1 MAINIPI
8 ISSLEGKGCQQAIT
22 QLTALETTSAK
33 AGFILSKAF
42 LPAVAAMGALTVAA
56 GYSIKAA
63 IEDTASQAILA
74 KTLENVTGATDAQVA
89 AIEDQISV
97 MQLAT
102 GVADEELRPA
112 FASLVRVTQDMTTA
126 TDGLQLAMD
135 ISAGTGKDLQSV
147 SDALAKAY
155 GGNYKA
161 LGLLSPELKNMIKN
175 GASLD
180 EVMAALAKTFGGQAA
195 AAAGTAQGQFKRLNV
210 ALDEAKESIGM
221 ALLPAVMAVLP
232 YLISFGTWAADHTG
246 ILLGVGTA
254 IAAISTALIGFKA
267 AQVIANA
274 VTVVTTALNWSLAA
288 SAAAA
293 NTALTLGVGA
303 AAIAAGLVVAAGAF
317 VIYKNAT
324 KSAVESNRTFGGSL
338 TPLPPAIEEV
348 DTAIGGVSDKAKKM
362 AERVKEASEAL
373 KTYLAEA
380 LANAQ
385 TQLAD
390 AQEAFSDFATNV
402 SDGIK
407 DAFSFQDAKDAGQ
420 ESGAGFLQG
429 LRDQVAGIVK
439 YGQDVKTLL
448 ELGLSQDALQA
459 VLDAGGESGAAIAAE
474 LIKGGATAIQETN
487 ALVKAAEA
495 AAVSIGQSAATQ
507 WYGAGVSN
515 AQSYLQGVE
524 AAFAAAQSKLGQ
536 KGLRLPDI
544 KGIGA
549 SFNAAIGMGVATDA
563 YSTGQI
569 ASSDLSKIGLNAAA
583 GDTYVVNVSSLVPN
597 AAAGEAVINAIRAF
611 NRSAGPA
618 NIQVA

>member
-8 ISSLEGKGCQQAIT
+8 ISSLEGKGFQQAIT
-22 QLTALETTSAK
+22 QLKALETTSQK
-33 AGFILSKAF
+33 AGYIAGKAF

-63 IEDTASQAILA
+63 VEDSAAQAILA
-74 KTLENVTGATDAQVA
+74 KTLQNVTNATDSQVA
-89 AIEDQISV
+89 AIEAQINT
-97 MQLAT
+97 MQMAT
-102 GVADEELRPA
+102 GVADDELRPA
-112 FASLVRVTQDMTTA
+112 FASLVRVTQDITTA
-126 TDGLQLAMD
+126 TDGLKLAMD
-135 ISAGTGKDLQSV
+135 ISAGTGKDLGSV

-161 LGLLSPELKNMIKN
+161 LGLLSPELKKMIKD

-195 AAAGTAQGQFKRLNV
+195 VAAGTAQGQFKRLNV

-232 YLISFGTWAADHTG
+232 FLISFGNWAADHTG

-274 VTVVTTALNWSLAA
+274 VTIVTTALNWSLAA

-324 KSAVESNRTFGGSL
+324 KSAVEGNRTFGGSL
-338 TPLPPAIEEV
+338 TPLPPAITEV

-362 AERVKEASEAL
+362 AERVKEASDAL
-373 KTYLAEA
+373 KTYLADA

-385 TQLAD
+385 TQLAE

-402 SDGIK
+402 SEGIK
-407 DAFSFQDAKDAGQ
+407 DAFSFQDAKDAGD
-420 ESGAGFLQG
+420 ETGAGFLQG

-448 ELGLSQDALQA
+448 QLGLSQDALQA

-487 ALVKAAEA
+487 ALVMAAEQA
-495 AAVSIGQSAATQ
+495 AFTIGQSAASQ

-524 AAFAAAQSKLGQ
+524 AAFAAAQAKLGQ
-536 KGLRLPDI
+536 KGIKLPDI

-549 SFNAAIGMGVATDA
+549 GFAEAISPQPVGRVIPQRPGQGYEDFASLTVNVTGGLATSA
-563 YSTGQI
+563 EVGQ
-569 ASSDLSKIGLNAAA
+569 A
-583 GDTYVVNVSSLVPN
+583 VVNS
-597 AAAGEAVINAIRAF
+597 IRAY

-618 NIQVA
+618 NIQVG

>member
-1 MAINIPI
+1 
-8 ISSLEGKGCQQAIT
+8 
-22 QLTALETTSAK
+22 
-33 AGFILSKAF
+33 
-42 LPAVAAMGALTVAA
+42 
-56 GYSIKAA
+56 
-63 IEDTASQAILA
+63 
-74 KTLENVTGATDAQVA
+74 
-89 AIEDQISV
+89 
-97 MQLAT
+97 
-102 GVADEELRPA
+102 
-112 FASLVRVTQDMTTA
+112 
-126 TDGLQLAMD
+126 MD
-135 ISAGTGKDLQSV
+135 ISAGTGKDLGSV

-161 LGLLSPELKNMIKN
+161 LGLLSPELKKMIKD

-180 EVMAALAKTFGGQAA
+180 EVMAAMAKTFGGQAA
-195 AAAGTAQGQFKRLNV
+195 VAAGTAQGQFKRLNV

-232 YLISFGTWAADHTG
+232 YLIEFGNWAADHTG
-246 ILLGVGTA
+246 TLLAVATT

-274 VTVVTTALNWSLAA
+274 VTIVTTALNWSLAA

-317 VIYKNAT
+317 MVYKNAT
-324 KSAVESNRTFGGSL
+324 KSAVEGNRTFGGSL

-362 AERVKEASEAL
+362 AERVKEASDAL
-373 KTYLAEA
+373 KTYLADA

-385 TQLAD
+385 TQLAE

-407 DAFSFQDAKDAGQ
+407 DAFSFQDAKDAGD
-420 ESGAGFLQG
+420 ETGAGFLQG

-448 ELGLSQDALQA
+448 QLGLSQDALKA

-487 ALVKAAEA
+487 ALVMAAEQA
-495 AAVSIGQSAATQ
+495 AFTISQSAASQ

-524 AAFAAAQSKLGQ
+524 AAFAAAQAKLGQ
-536 KGLRLPDI
+536 KGIKLPDI

-549 SFNAAIGMGVATDA
+549 GFAEAISPQPVGRVIPQRPGQGYEDFASLTVNVTGGLATSA
-563 YSTGQI
+563 EVGQ
-569 ASSDLSKIGLNAAA
+569 A
-583 GDTYVVNVSSLVPN
+583 VVNS
-597 AAAGEAVINAIRAF
+597 IRAY

-618 NIQVA
+618 NIQVG

>member
-8 ISSLEGKGCQQAIT
+8 ISSLEGKGFQQAIT
-22 QLTALETTSAK
+22 QLKALETTSQK
-33 AGFILSKAF
+33 AGYIAGKAF

-63 IEDTASQAILA
+63 IEDSAAQAILA
-74 KTLENVTGATDAQVA
+74 KTLQNVTAATDTQIA
-89 AIEDQISV
+89 AIEKQISV
-97 MQLAT
+97 MSLAT
-102 GVADEELRPA
+102 GVADDELRPA
-112 FASLVRVTQDMTTA
+112 FASLVRVTQDVTTA
-126 TDGLQLAMD
+126 NEGLQLAMD
-135 ISAGTGKDLQSV
+135 ISAGTGKDLASV

-161 LGLLSPELKNMIKN
+161 LGLLSPELKAMIKS

-180 EVMAALAKTFGGQAA
+180 EIMAALSKTFGGQAA
-195 AAAGTAQGQFKRLNV
+195 VAAGTAQGQFKRLNV

-221 ALLPAVMAVLP
+221 ALLPAVMEVLP
-232 YLISFGTWAADHTG
+232 YLINFGNWAADHTG

-267 AQVIANA
+267 AQIIANA

-317 VIYKNAT
+317 VVYRNAT
-324 KSAVESNRTFGGSL
+324 KTATESTRTFGGSL
-338 TPLPPAIEEV
+338 TPLPPAIKDV
-348 DTAIGGVSDKAKKM
+348 DTGLGGVSDKAKKM

-373 KTYLAEA
+373 KTYLADA

-385 TQLAD
+385 TQLAE
-390 AQEAFSDFATNV
+390 AQEAFNDFATNV

-407 DAFSFQDAKDAGQ
+407 DAFSFQDAKDAGD
-420 ESGAGFLQG
+420 ETGSGFLQG

-448 ELGLSQDALQA
+448 QMGLSQDALQA

-487 ALVKAAEA
+487 ALVTAAEQA
-495 AAVSIGQSAATQ
+495 AFTIGQSAASQ

-524 AAFAAAQSKLGQ
+524 AAFAAAQAKLGQ
-536 KGLRLPDI
+536 KGIKLPDI

-549 SFNAAIGMGVATDA
+549 GFAEAITPQPVARIIPQRPGQGYEDFASLTVNV
-563 YSTGQI
+563 TG
-569 ASSDLSKIGLNAAA
+569 GLATSAEVGQA
-583 GDTYVVNVSSLVPN
+583 VVNS
-597 AAAGEAVINAIRAF
+597 IRAY

-618 NIQVA
+618 NIQVG

>member
-8 ISSLEGKGCQQAIT
+8 ISSLEGKGFQQAIT
-22 QLTALETTSAK
+22 QLKALETTSQK
-33 AGFILSKAF
+33 AGYIAGKAF

-63 IEDTASQAILA
+63 IEDSAAQAILA
-74 KTLENVTGATDAQVA
+74 KTLQNVTAATDTQIA
-89 AIEDQISV
+89 AIEEQISV
-97 MQLAT
+97 MSLAT
-102 GVADEELRPA
+102 GVADDELRPA
-112 FASLVRVTQDMTTA
+112 FASLVRVTQDVTAA
-126 TDGLQLAMD
+126 TDGLKLAMD
-135 ISAGTGKDLQSV
+135 ISAGTGKDLGSV

-161 LGLLSPELKNMIKN
+161 LGLLSPELKKMIKD

-180 EVMAALAKTFGGQAA
+180 EVMAAMAKTFGGQAA
-195 AAAGTAQGQFKRLNV
+195 VAAGTAQGQFKRLNV

-221 ALLPAVMAVLP
+221 ALLPAVMEVLP
-232 YLISFGTWAADHTG
+232 YLINFGNWAADHTG

-267 AQVIANA
+267 AQIIANA

-317 VIYKNAT
+317 VVYRNAT
-324 KSAVESNRTFGGSL
+324 KTATESTRTFGGSL
-338 TPLPPAIEEV
+338 TPLPPAIKDV
-348 DTAIGGVSDKAKKM
+348 DTGIGGVSDKAKKM

-373 KTYLAEA
+373 KTYLADA

-385 TQLAD
+385 TQLAE
-390 AQEAFSDFATNV
+390 AQEAFNDFATNV

-407 DAFSFQDAKDAGQ
+407 DAFSFQDAKDAGD
-420 ESGAGFLQG
+420 ETGSGFLQG

-448 ELGLSQDALQA
+448 QLGLSQDALQA
-459 VLDAGGESGAAIAAE
+459 VLDAGGESGAAIATE

-487 ALVKAAEA
+487 ALVTAAQDA
-495 AAVSIGQSAATQ
+495 AFTIGQSAASQ

-524 AAFAAAQSKLGQ
+524 AAFAAAQAKLGQ
-536 KGLRLPDI
+536 KGIRLPDI

-549 SFNAAIGMGVATDA
+549 GFAEAITPQPVARIIPQRPGQGYEDFASLTVNV
-563 YSTGQI
+563 TG
-569 ASSDLSKIGLNAAA
+569 GLATSAEVGQA
-583 GDTYVVNVSSLVPN
+583 VVNS
-597 AAAGEAVINAIRAF
+597 IRAY

-618 NIQVA
+618 NIQVG

>member
-8 ISSLEGKGCQQAIT
+8 ISSLEGKGFQQAIT
-22 QLTALETTSAK
+22 QLKALETTSQK
-33 AGFILSKAF
+33 AGFIAGKAF

-63 IEDTASQAILA
+63 VEDSAAQAILA
-74 KTLENVTGATDAQVA
+74 KTLQNVTGATDTQVA
-89 AIEDQISV
+89 AIESQINA
-97 MQLAT
+97 MQMAT
-102 GVADEELRPA
+102 GVADDELRPA
-112 FASLVRVTQDMTTA
+112 FASLVRVTQDVATA
-126 TDGLQLAMD
+126 TDGLKLAMD
-135 ISAGTGKDLQSV
+135 ISAGTGKDLGSV

-161 LGLLSPELKNMIKN
+161 LGLLSPELKKMIKD

-195 AAAGTAQGQFKRLNV
+195 VAAGTAQGQFKRLNV

-232 YLISFGTWAADHTG
+232 YLISFGNWAADHTG

-373 KTYLAEA
+373 KTYLADA

-385 TQLAD
+385 TQLAE

-407 DAFSFQDAKDAGQ
+407 DAFSFQDAKDAGD
-420 ESGAGFLQG
+420 ETGAGFLQG
-429 LRDQVAGIVK
+429 LRDQVKGIVK

-487 ALVKAAEA
+487 ALVMAAEQA
-495 AAVSIGQSAATQ
+495 AFTIGQSAASQ

-524 AAFAAAQSKLGQ
+524 AAFAAAQAKLGQ

-549 SFNAAIGMGVATDA
+549 GFAEAISPQPVARVIPRRP
-563 YSTGQI
+563 GQGYEDF
-569 ASSDLSKIGLNAAA
+569 ASLTVNVNGGLATSAEVGQA
-583 GDTYVVNVSSLVPN
+583 VVNS
-597 AAAGEAVINAIRAF
+597 IRAY

-618 NIQVA
+618 NIQVG

>member
-8 ISSLEGKGCQQAIT
+8 ISSLEGKGFQQAIT
-22 QLTALETTSAK
+22 QLKALETTSQK
-33 AGFILSKAF
+33 AGYIAGKAF

-63 IEDTASQAILA
+63 VEDSAAQAILA
-74 KTLENVTGATDAQVA
+74 KTLQNVTSATDSQIA
-89 AIEDQISV
+89 AIEEQISV
-97 MQLAT
+97 MSLAT
-102 GVADEELRPA
+102 GVADDELRPA
-112 FASLVRVTQDMTTA
+112 FASLVRVTQDVTAA
-126 TDGLQLAMD
+126 TDGLKLAMD
-135 ISAGTGKDLQSV
+135 ISAGTGKDLGSV

-161 LGLLSPELKNMIKN
+161 LGLLSPELKKMIKD

-180 EVMAALAKTFGGQAA
+180 EVMAAMAKTFGGQAA
-195 AAAGTAQGQFKRLNV
+195 VAAGTAQGQFKRLNV

-232 YLISFGTWAADHTG
+232 YLIAFGNWAADHTG
-246 ILLGVGTA
+246 TLLAVATT

-274 VTVVTTALNWSLAA
+274 VTIVTTALNWSLAA

-317 VIYKNAT
+317 MVYKNAT
-324 KSAVESNRTFGGSL
+324 KSAVEGNRTFGGSL

-362 AERVKEASEAL
+362 AERVKEASDAL
-373 KTYLAEA
+373 KTYLADA

-385 TQLAD
+385 TQLAE
-390 AQEAFSDFATNV
+390 AQEAFNDFATNV

-407 DAFSFQDAKDAGQ
+407 DAFSFQDAKDAGD
-420 ESGAGFLQG
+420 ETGAGFLQG

-448 ELGLSQDALQA
+448 GMGLSQDALKA
-459 VLDAGGESGAAIAAE
+459 VLEAGGESGAAIAAE

-487 ALVKAAEA
+487 ALVMAAEQA
-495 AAVSIGQSAATQ
+495 AFTIGQSAASQ

-524 AAFAAAQSKLGQ
+524 AAFAAAQAKLGQ
-536 KGLRLPDI
+536 KGIKLPDI

-549 SFNAAIGMGVATDA
+549 GFAEAITPQPVGRVIPQRPGQGYEDFASLTVNVTGGLATSA
-563 YSTGQI
+563 EVGQ
-569 ASSDLSKIGLNAAA
+569 A
-583 GDTYVVNVSSLVPN
+583 VVNS
-597 AAAGEAVINAIRAF
+597 IRAY

-618 NIQVA
+618 NIQVG

>member
-8 ISSLEGKGCQQAIT
+8 ISSLEGKGFQQAIT
-22 QLTALETTSAK
+22 QLKALETTSQK
-33 AGFILSKAF
+33 AGFIAGKAF
-42 LPAVAAMGALTVAA
+42 VPAIAAMGALTVAA

-63 IEDTASQAILA
+63 VEDSAAQAILA
-74 KTLENVTGATDAQVA
+74 KTLQNVTGATDVQIA
-89 AIEDQISV
+89 AIESQINA
-97 MQLAT
+97 MQMAT
-102 GVADEELRPA
+102 GVADDELRPA

-126 TDGLQLAMD
+126 TDGLKLAMD
-135 ISAGTGKDLQSV
+135 ISAGTGKDLGSV

-161 LGLLSPELKNMIKN
+161 LGLLSPELKKMIKD

-195 AAAGTAQGQFKRLNV
+195 VAAGTAQGQFKRLNV

-232 YLISFGTWAADHTG
+232 YLISFGNWAADHTG

-373 KTYLAEA
+373 KTYLADA

-385 TQLAD
+385 TQLAE

-407 DAFSFQDAKDAGQ
+407 DAFSFQDAKDAGD
-420 ESGAGFLQG
+420 ETGAGFLQG
-429 LRDQVAGIVK
+429 LRDQVKGIVK

-487 ALVKAAEA
+487 TLVMAAEQA
-495 AAVSIGQSAATQ
+495 AFTIGQSAASQ

-524 AAFAAAQSKLGQ
+524 AAFAAAQAKLGQ

-549 SFNAAIGMGVATDA
+549 GFAEAISPQPVARVIPQRP
-563 YSTGQI
+563 GQGYEDF
-569 ASSDLSKIGLNAAA
+569 ASLTVNVNGGLATSAEVGQA
-583 GDTYVVNVSSLVPN
+583 VVNS
-597 AAAGEAVINAIRAF
+597 IRAY

-618 NIQVA
+618 NIQVG

>member
-8 ISSLEGKGCQQAIT
+8 ISSLEGKGFQQAIT
-22 QLTALETTSAK
+22 QLKALETTSQK
-33 AGFILSKAF
+33 AGYIAGKAF

-63 IEDTASQAILA
+63 VEDSAAQAILA
-74 KTLENVTGATDAQVA
+74 KTLQNVTGATDSQVA
-89 AIEDQISV
+89 AIEKQISV
-97 MQLAT
+97 MSLAT
-102 GVADEELRPA
+102 GVADDELRPA
-112 FASLVRVTQDMTTA
+112 FASLVRVTQDVTTA
-126 TDGLQLAMD
+126 NEGLQLAMD
-135 ISAGTGKDLQSV
+135 ISAGTGKDLASV

-161 LGLLSPELKNMIKN
+161 LGLLSPELKAMIKS

-180 EVMAALAKTFGGQAA
+180 EIMAALSKTFGGQAA
-195 AAAGTAQGQFKRLNV
+195 VAAGTAQGQFKRLNV

-232 YLISFGTWAADHTG
+232 YLISFGNWAADHTG

-267 AQVIANA
+267 AQIIANA

-338 TPLPPAIEEV
+338 TPLPPAITEV

-373 KTYLAEA
+373 KTYLADA
-380 LANAQ
+380 LENAQ
-385 TQLAD
+385 TQLAE

-407 DAFSFQDAKDAGQ
+407 DAFSFQDAKDAGD
-420 ESGAGFLQG
+420 ETGSGFLQG

-474 LIKGGATAIQETN
+474 LIKGGAAAIQETN
-487 ALVKAAEA
+487 ALVMAAEQA
-495 AAVSIGQSAATQ
+495 AFTIGQSAASQ

-524 AAFAAAQSKLGQ
+524 AAFAAAQAKLGQ
-536 KGLRLPDI
+536 KGIKLPDI

-549 SFNAAIGMGVATDA
+549 GFAEAISPQPVGRVIPQRPGQGYEDFASLTVNVTGGLATSA
-563 YSTGQI
+563 EVGQ
-569 ASSDLSKIGLNAAA
+569 A
-583 GDTYVVNVSSLVPN
+583 VVNS
-597 AAAGEAVINAIRAF
+597 IRAY

-618 NIQVA
+618 NIQVG

>member
-8 ISSLEGKGCQQAIT
+8 ISSLEGKGFQQAIT
-22 QLTALETTSAK
+22 QLKALETTSQK
-33 AGFILSKAF
+33 AGYIAGKAF

-63 IEDTASQAILA
+63 VEDSAAQAILA
-74 KTLENVTGATDAQVA
+74 KTLQNVTGATDSQVA
-89 AIEDQISV
+89 AIEKQISV
-97 MQLAT
+97 MSLAT
-102 GVADEELRPA
+102 GVADDELRPA

-126 TDGLQLAMD
+126 NEGLQLAMD
-135 ISAGTGKDLQSV
+135 ISAGTGKDLASV

-161 LGLLSPELKNMIKN
+161 LGLLSPELKAMIKS

-180 EVMAALAKTFGGQAA
+180 EIMAALSKTFGGQAA
-195 AAAGTAQGQFKRLNV
+195 VAAGTAQGQFKRLNV

-232 YLISFGTWAADHTG
+232 YLINFGNWAADHTG

-267 AQVIANA
+267 AQIIANA

-373 KTYLAEA
+373 KTYLADA

-385 TQLAD
+385 TQLAE

-407 DAFSFQDAKDAGQ
+407 DAFSFQDAKDAGD
-420 ESGAGFLQG
+420 ETGSGFLQG

-448 ELGLSQDALQA
+448 QMGLSQDALQA

-487 ALVKAAEA
+487 ALVMAAEQA
-495 AAVSIGQSAATQ
+495 AFTIGQSAASQ

-524 AAFAAAQSKLGQ
+524 AAFAAAQAKLGQ
-536 KGLRLPDI
+536 KGIKLPDI

-549 SFNAAIGMGVATDA
+549 GFAEAISPQPVGRVIPQRPGQGYEDFASLTVNVTGGLATSA
-563 YSTGQI
+563 EVGQ
-569 ASSDLSKIGLNAAA
+569 A
-583 GDTYVVNVSSLVPN
+583 VVNS
-597 AAAGEAVINAIRAF
+597 IRAY

-618 NIQVA
+618 NIQVG

>member
-8 ISSLEGKGCQQAIT
+8 ISSLEGKGFSQAIT
-22 QLTALETTSAK
+22 QLKALETTSQK
-33 AGFILSKAF
+33 AGYIAGKAF

-63 IEDTASQAILA
+63 VEDSAAQAILA
-74 KTLENVTGATDAQVA
+74 KTLQNVTGATDSQVA
-89 AIEDQISV
+89 AIEKQISV
-97 MQLAT
+97 MSLAT
-102 GVADEELRPA
+102 GVADDELRPA
-112 FASLVRVTQDMTTA
+112 FASLVRVTQDVTTA
-126 TDGLQLAMD
+126 NEGLQLAMD
-135 ISAGTGKDLQSV
+135 ISAGTGKDLASV

-161 LGLLSPELKNMIKN
+161 LGLLSPELKAMIKS

-180 EVMAALAKTFGGQAA
+180 EIMAALSKTFGGQAA
-195 AAAGTAQGQFKRLNV
+195 VAAGTAQGQFKRLNV

-221 ALLPAVMAVLP
+221 ALLPAVMEVLP
-232 YLISFGTWAADHTG
+232 YLINFGNWAAEHTG

-254 IAAISTALIGFKA
+254 IAAISTALIAFKG
-267 AQVIANA
+267 AQIIANA

-317 VIYKNAT
+317 VIYRNAT
-324 KSAVESNRTFGGSL
+324 KSATESTRTFGGSL

-373 KTYLAEA
+373 KTYLADA

-385 TQLAD
+385 TQLAE

-407 DAFSFQDAKDAGQ
+407 DAFSFQDAKDAGD
-420 ESGAGFLQG
+420 ETGAGFLQG
-429 LRDQVAGIVK
+429 LRDQVKGIVK

-487 ALVKAAEA
+487 ALVMAAEQA
-495 AAVSIGQSAATQ
+495 AFTIGQSAASQ

-524 AAFAAAQSKLGQ
+524 AAFAAAQAKLGQ
-536 KGLRLPDI
+536 KGIKLPDI

-549 SFNAAIGMGVATDA
+549 GFAEAISPQPVGRVIPKRPGQGYEDFASLTVNVTGGLATSA
-563 YSTGQI
+563 EVGQ
-569 ASSDLSKIGLNAAA
+569 A
-583 GDTYVVNVSSLVPN
+583 VVNS
-597 AAAGEAVINAIRAF
+597 IRAY

-618 NIQVA
+618 NIQVG

>member
-8 ISSLEGKGCQQAIT
+8 ISSLEGKGFQQAIT
-22 QLTALETTSAK
+22 QLKALETTSQK
-33 AGFILSKAF
+33 AGYIAGKAF

-63 IEDTASQAILA
+63 VEDSAAQAILA
-74 KTLENVTGATDAQVA
+74 KTLQNVTGATDSQVA
-89 AIEDQISV
+89 ALESQINT

-102 GVADEELRPA
+102 GVADDELRPA
-112 FASLVRVTQDMTTA
+112 FASLVRVTQDITTA
-126 TDGLQLAMD
+126 TDGLKLAMD
-135 ISAGTGKDLQSV
+135 ISAGTGKDLASV

-161 LGLLSPELKNMIKN
+161 LGLLSPELKAMIKS

-180 EVMAALAKTFGGQAA
+180 EIMLALSKTFGGQAA
-195 AAAGTAQGQFKRLNV
+195 VAAGTAQGQFKRLNV

-232 YLISFGTWAADHTG
+232 YLISFGNWAADHTG

-267 AQVIANA
+267 AQIIANA

-373 KTYLAEA
+373 KTYLADA

-385 TQLAD
+385 TQLAE

-407 DAFSFQDAKDAGQ
+407 DAFSFQDAKDAGD
-420 ESGAGFLQG
+420 ETGAGFLQG

-448 ELGLSQDALQA
+448 QMGLSKDALQA
-459 VLDAGGESGAAIAAE
+459 VLDAGGKSGAAIAAE

-487 ALVKAAEA
+487 ALVTAAEQA
-495 AAVSIGQSAATQ
+495 AIAIGQSAATQ

-524 AAFAAAQSKLGQ
+524 AAFATAQSKLGQ

-549 SFNAAIGMGVATDA
+549 SFDAAIGMGVASDV

-569 ASSDLSKIGLNAAA
+569 ASSDLSKIGLTAAA

-618 NIQVA
+618 NIQVG